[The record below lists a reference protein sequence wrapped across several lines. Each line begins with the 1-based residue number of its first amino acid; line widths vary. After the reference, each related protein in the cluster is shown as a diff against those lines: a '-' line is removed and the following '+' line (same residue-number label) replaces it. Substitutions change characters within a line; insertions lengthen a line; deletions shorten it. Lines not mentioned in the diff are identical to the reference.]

1 MTDVVEIAKECR
13 VRLAAERAKLDNFIR
28 MAEAL
33 VQNGRGL
40 GRGPVMAA
48 DADHFEF
55 DQEASVSEDE
65 LVLINPLSNDAAAA
79 DVHVGQRMRQR
90 RRMMGMT
97 QQRLGGLVGVKLE
110 QIQKYEAG
118 ENRISA
124 STMSKI
130 AAAMEVPVSYFFE
143 GIEGQ
148 APDTGEARG
157 DILADKKVPA
167 LARGAPRARTA
178 QAS

>member
-13 VRLAAERAKLDNFIR
+13 ERLAAELAKLDNFVR

-33 VQNGRGL
+33 VQYGRGL
-40 GRGPVMAA
+40 GHGPVVAA

-55 DQEASVSEDE
+55 DQEASVNENV
-65 LVLINPLSNDAAAA
+65 LVLGDVMSNDAAPVGA
-79 DVHVGQRMRQR
+79 DAGQRMRHR
-90 RRMMGMT
+90 RWMLGIS
-97 QQRLGGLVGVKLE
+97 QQQLGELVDIKIE

-124 STMSKI
+124 STMRKI
-130 AAAMEVPVSYFFE
+130 AAALEVSVSYFVEDF
-143 GIEGQ
+143 GGR

-157 DILADKKVPA
+157 DILTD
-167 LARGAPRARTA
+167 R
-178 QAS
+178 